1 MSLTPQLQGIDEI
14 LEHFDKRAKYPYY
27 CVFDK
32 TQPIS
37 MYNGEDIEEA
47 KEILKDDLERL
58 KKRGYQNTLVLSLF
72 PDKQKAYKPSDAKYQ
87 SIAFTVDEVLTP
99 VINGNNDYAQMMILN
114 ELRTMKSELE
124 ALKVAKLQEESE
136 EEEEEEESENMGLIS
151 GVNQLLEHP
160 VISGLISK
168 WLNGSQPVRNLAGV
182 NDEQEL
188 QNCIN
193 VLFSKGVTI
202 GHLKKLAD
210 MPEPKI
216 KMLLQML

>member
-1 MSLTPQLQGIDEI
+1 MSLTPQLQGIDE
-14 LEHFDKRAKYPYY
+14 LMEYFDKRAKYPYY

-37 MYNGEDIEEA
+37 MYNGEDIEVA

-58 KKRGYQNTLVLSLF
+58 KKRGYQNILVLSLF
-72 PDKQKAYKPSDAKYQ
+72 PEKQKAYKPSDAKYN
-87 SIAFTVDEVLTP
+87 SIAFTVDQILNQVPT
-99 VINGNNDYAQMMILN
+99 GSNDYGQFMILQ

-136 EEEEEEESENMGLIS
+136 EEEEEENENMGLIS

-182 NDEQEL
+182 NDEEEL

-193 VLFSKGVTI
+193 ILFSKGVTV